1 MGVSSCLSVQP
12 VQLTMSSDWIIL
24 AAAFVSLISLIALLQ
39 WIYRKT
45 SPFHTAVNRIPG
57 PIPLPIVG
65 NSFDLLGGFDHILE
79 TMQIKWPEK
88 YGEIYRV
95 FIGSTCHI
103 CITSPE
109 LLEKILTSNSIL
121 EKGVD
126 YNYLRYL
133 LGDGLIL
140 STGDKW
146 KQRRRLITPAFHF
159 QILENFLPFF
169 NQQSAILCDQIEN
182 RMVEAKTEM
191 DLFPLFIRCTLDI
204 ICGAAMGTIVNAQ
217 TQDTEYLHASIRNLE
232 IMVERM
238 QKPWLSSDFFFSLTP
253 LGREQ
258 NSLLKITNGF
268 VDNVISQR
276 RQYLN
281 EMKLSGKPLK
291 YIEDKRRP
299 LLDLLLQTADDET
312 VLTHNDI
319 KEEISGF
326 MFAGHDT
333 TAASLSWFLY
343 CMATNPQCQ
352 DRVFDELH
360 DIFGASHR
368 PCSFDDLSYMKYL
381 EYCMKESLRL
391 YSSAALYERKINKD
405 MKLGQYLIPAGCN
418 LNIMAYGLHRNPRI
432 YPNPTEYN
440 PERFFP
446 DQCADRHPFAFI
458 PFSAGPRNCIG
469 QKFAMIEEK
478 VILSTLIR
486 RYKFQLS
493 PLSPRPIPSFQ
504 GILKPMNGMH
514 IVISKR

>member
-1 MGVSSCLSVQP
+1 
-12 VQLTMSSDWIIL
+12 
-24 AAAFVSLISLIALLQ
+24 
-39 WIYRKT
+39 
-45 SPFHTAVNRIPG
+45 
-57 PIPLPIVG
+57 
-65 NSFDLLGGFDHILE
+65 
-79 TMQIKWPEK
+79 
-88 YGEIYRV
+88 
-95 FIGSTCHI
+95 
-103 CITSPE
+103 
-109 LLEKILTSNSIL
+109 
-121 EKGVD
+121 
-126 YNYLRYL
+126 
-133 LGDGLIL
+133 
-140 STGDKW
+140 
-146 KQRRRLITPAFHF
+146 
-159 QILENFLPFF
+159 
-169 NQQSAILCDQIEN
+169 
-182 RMVEAKTEM
+182 
-191 DLFPLFIRCTLDI
+191 
-204 ICGAAMGTIVNAQ
+204 
-217 TQDTEYLHASIRNLE
+217 
-232 IMVERM
+232 MVERM

-319 KEEISGF
+319 KEEISSF

-360 DIFGASHR
+360 DIFGASDR

-381 EYCMKESLRL
+381 EYCMKETLRL
-391 YSSAALYERKINKD
+391 YPSAPMFERKMSED

-504 GILKPMNGMH
+504 GVLKPMNGMH